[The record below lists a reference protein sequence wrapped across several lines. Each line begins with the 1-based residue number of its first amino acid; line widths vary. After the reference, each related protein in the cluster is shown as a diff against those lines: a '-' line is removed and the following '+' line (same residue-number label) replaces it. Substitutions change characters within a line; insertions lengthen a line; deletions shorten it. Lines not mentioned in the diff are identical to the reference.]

1 MRTITNALLTAQTA
15 ASGRPH
21 VRVEALDML
30 AGVARLNATHPHRR
44 GGGLPPRRNVARRRL
59 PRPRPHDL
67 EPTAPSGCSA
77 PPTPA

>member
-30 AGVARLNATHPHRR
+30 AGVARINITRTPHRCGR
-44 GGGLPPRRNVARRRL
+44 VLPPRRNS
-59 PRPRPHDL
+59 RP
-67 EPTAPSGCSA
+67 PTAPSSA
-77 PPTPA
+77 FA

>member
-30 AGVARLNATHPHRR
+30 AGVARPTPPDATP
-44 GGGLPPRRNVARRRL
+44 ARRR
-59 PRPRPHDL
+59 PSTTPQRRP
-67 EPTAPSGCSA
+67 PTAPSSA
-77 PPTPA
+77 SA